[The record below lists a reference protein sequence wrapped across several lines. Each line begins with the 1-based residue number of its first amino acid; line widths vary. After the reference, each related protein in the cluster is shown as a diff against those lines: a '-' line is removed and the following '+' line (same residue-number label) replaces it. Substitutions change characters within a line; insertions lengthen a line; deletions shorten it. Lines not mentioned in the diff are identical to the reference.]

1 MSRRSEER
9 NKERRLISEV
19 HNILQLFRTLLQS
32 DLNICREIDESYE
45 ETLIQSIQAVP
56 EQYDEKI
63 LDVLDVIKIFINNI
77 NFVKI
82 GEELA
87 RFGKNHVKFDLN
99 TYQLFEDGM
108 NKVEMSRKDK
118 ARIMNIT
125 TKFRPIFECVNKLL
139 SRPVDLVRKI
149 GEMRNNML
157 DDLF

>member
-1 MSRRSEER
+1 MSRRSEGR
-9 NKERRLISEV
+9 NEERRLISEV

-45 ETLIQSIQAVP
+45 ETLIQSIRAVP

-63 LDVLDVIKIFINNI
+63 LDVLDVIKIFISNI

>member
-1 MSRRSEER
+1 MSRKSEG
-9 NKERRLISEV
+9 RRLISEV

-45 ETLIQSIQAVP
+45 ETLIQSIRAVP

-82 GEELA
+82 GEELTK
-87 RFGKNHVKFDLN
+87 FGKNHVKFDLN